1 MNDDKDTVQH
11 AGDERRDERRD
22 DPFTGTQALIHVDLD
37 QLLADGTLSLN

>member
-11 AGDERRDERRD
+11 AGDERRD
-22 DPFTGTQALIHVDLD
+22 DPFAGTQALIHVDLD